1 MMCNYLRDFIQNTL
15 PTINFLIHHW
25 SLLVKIQDIFRQL
38 SNNDIDD
45 LPIATEGDIDF
56 DELPEDFK
64 SNIQYAAKHAIAIYP
79 PCMLAMLNITPDV
92 SSTAASTKQLI
103 SQEFGLESDDWMIH
117 CDPLTSQSCTYLNY
131 FFYLRG
137 RNDVYK
143 PSFYLIRDDRQRR
156 YVLCIRGSTSVTDWI
171 TDASAYS
178 DEFTVQGVKGKAHAG
193 ILKSA
198 EYVYYSVIHTLRQLY
213 GPRPP
218 RQSQNDEENKHDPA
232 DEDYDFII
240 TGHSLGAGVASL
252 VALKFVQDT
261 TEQALNKRIL
271 RKMKV
276 YSFATPS
283 IVSHNIAEKCRDRSD
298 LCITS
303 VILNTDI
310 VSRIG

>member
-1 MMCNYLRDFIQNTL
+1 MAARKSTHWTHSSLQKIIDWIFLIGIISTVFICSALRSVLVSTCMMCNYLRDFTQNTL
-15 PTINFLIHHW
+15 PTINFLINHW

-45 LPIATEGDIDF
+45 LPIATEGDIKF

-117 CDPLTSQSCTYLNY
+117 CDPLTSQSCTYLNC

-143 PSFYLIRDDRQRR
+143 PSFYLIRDDREHR

-171 TDASAYS
+171 TDAEHILLSLLSKAS
-178 DEFTVQGVKGKAHAG
+178 RVKPMQG
-193 ILKSA
+193 S
-198 EYVYYSVIHTLRQLY
+198 
-213 GPRPP
+213 
-218 RQSQNDEENKHDPA
+218 
-232 DEDYDFII
+232 
-240 TGHSLGAGVASL
+240 
-252 VALKFVQDT
+252 
-261 TEQALNKRIL
+261 
-271 RKMKV
+271 
-276 YSFATPS
+276 
-283 IVSHNIAEKCRDRSD
+283 
-298 LCITS
+298 
-303 VILNTDI
+303 
-310 VSRIG
+310 